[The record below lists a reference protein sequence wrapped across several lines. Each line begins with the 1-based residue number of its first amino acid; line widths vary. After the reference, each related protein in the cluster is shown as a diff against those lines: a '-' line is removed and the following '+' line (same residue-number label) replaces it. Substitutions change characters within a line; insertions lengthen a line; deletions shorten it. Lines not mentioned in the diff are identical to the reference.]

1 MECKQQN
8 KQEHRRTR
16 KNGMHQIE
24 QKSKKLKRGKEETD
38 LERALRVRYSNLG
51 RRMKLRGER
60 WGNRPGVF
68 GDDPGGGTAE
78 VAVPASDIGG
88 ANKNLKNIE
97 RMKTGSAQN

>member
-1 MECKQQN
+1 
-8 KQEHRRTR
+8 
-16 KNGMHQIE
+16 
-24 QKSKKLKRGKEETD
+24 
-38 LERALRVRYSNLG
+38 
-51 RRMKLRGER
+51 MKLRGER

-97 RMKTGSAQN
+97 NGECPKLNFGKRSHKNPPTGK